1 MKHTALIAAL
11 AMLTLTACDKKPAQE
26 PFVPTPMSSGS
37 GFLPAG
43 HPPVNTEDQ
52 SATLSE
58 SPNAVQTQTAT
69 VVSTIDIPQFTYLE
83 VRQDKQTRWLAA
95 STIAAK
101 KGDVIQFDNGAT
113 LENFNS
119 KALDR
124 TFASITF
131 VNRASIVKG
140 K

>member
-1 MKHTALIAAL
+1 MNRTTLFTVL
-11 AMLTLTACDKKPAQE
+11 AMLALSACDKKPTQE
-26 PFVPTPMSSGS
+26 PFVPTPMSSSSGS
-37 GFLPAG
+37 LPAG
-43 HPPVNTEDQ
+43 HPPMGGADQ
-52 SATLSE
+52 AMPS
-58 SPNAVQTQTAT
+58 NAPILQTQKAT

-83 VRQDKQTRWLAA
+83 VKQNNQTRWLAA
-95 STIAAK
+95 STLTAK
-101 KGDVIQFDNGAT
+101 KGDIVQFDEGST
-113 LENFNS
+113 MENFNS

>member
-1 MKHTALIAAL
+1 MKHTALLAAL
-11 AMLTLTACDKKPAQE
+11 LMLTLSACDKKPAQE
-26 PFVPTPMSSGS
+26 PFVPTPMSASS

-43 HPPVNTEDQ
+43 HPPMNSGDQAMPIDASKVAQTEK
-52 SATLSE
+52 
-58 SPNAVQTQTAT
+58 AT
-69 VVSTIDIPQFTYLE
+69 VVSIIDIPQFTYLE
-83 VRQDKQTRWLAA
+83 VTQNNQTRWLAA

-101 KGDVIQFDNGAT
+101 KGDVIQFDSGST

-124 TFASITF
+124 TFPSITF